1 MFCGFERMS
10 QLTISTITICG
21 RLTASIPIKEIAA
34 SCAQFIQ
41 NSKKRAFLN
50 QVTILVPVKNTE
62 RKINCKVFRN
72 GKIQTSGAKS
82 ILEFQSVCEVF
93 QRHASCD
100 VVDMRVV
107 MMNSSFVLPG
117 KLDLFIVSRY
127 MFQLGLKTSFDLLR
141 HPPCNVRYFVNPN
154 NPQENGIC
162 DCLSRCTISKDEKIT
177 KNTKCTCRTVTCLIF
192 ASGKIVLTGAEKETD
207 LELVRLFLIKHL
219 TPMLK

>member
-1 MFCGFERMS
+1 MS
-10 QLTISTITICG
+10 QLAISTITICG
-21 RLTASIPIKEIAA
+21 RLTVNIPTKEIAA
-34 SCAQFIQ
+34 CCSQFIQ
-41 NSKKRAFLN
+41 NSRKRAFLN

-62 RKINCKVFRN
+62 RKINVKIFKN

-82 ILEFQSVCEVF
+82 IEEFQSVCEVF

-100 VVDMRVV
+100 VTDMKVV

-117 KLDLFIVSRY
+117 KLDLFVVSRF

-141 HPPCNVRYFVNPN
+141 HPPCNVRYFVNDESVI
-154 NPQENGIC
+154 ENGIC
-162 DCLSRCTISKDEKIT
+162 DCLSRCTITKEEKIVRN
-177 KNTKCTCRTVTCLIF
+177 KKCTCRTVTCLIF